1 MEKNLLGIDTGG
13 TFTDFVLVRDDK
25 VLTHK
30 VLSTPDAPEQAIFE
44 GIHDLGVRDL
54 LASGNL
60 TIVHGTTV
68 ATNAALQQKGAKTAY
83 ITNEGLAD
91 ILTIGRQTRSQL
103 YQLQPSKPMISLDAS
118 LTFEVTTRR
127 SAQGELLTDLDEDSL
142 NHLVS
147 QIDAAKPQ
155 AVAIN
160 LLFSF
165 LNDKEEKQ
173 IQDKIGDT
181 YFVSR
186 SSYVLPEYR
195 EYERGI
201 ATWMNA
207 SLGPLL
213 NDYLAELSAAFAPNP
228 VAIMQSSGLTI
239 AADQA
244 AKRGI
249 NLLLSGPAGGL
260 SAAKTQVQPDKLMT
274 FDMGG
279 TSTDVSLIDED
290 IKITN
295 QGHIAGLPIAIPMAD
310 IHTIGAGGGSIAYV
324 DQGGILQVG
333 PLSAGAKPG
342 PACYGLGGTQPTVTD
357 ANVVLK
363 RLPASQL
370 LAGSLAI
377 DESKAIAAILGI
389 GRQLGLSATQT
400 AEGIIA
406 IANEHMAQALRLISI
421 QRGFDPREFTL
432 ACFGGAG
439 GLHLCDLA
447 EMLEISTAV
456 IPLHS
461 GVLSALGMLCAKPGR
476 ELVKTKLSLLQE
488 LNNKQ
493 IQQWLDE
500 LYQHGYRELKEEGVT
515 DIYSQASL
523 DLRYQGQSHTL
534 NIPFN
539 DIPGCQHEFQNQHQ
553 LRYGHQLSQ
562 PIELLNIR
570 LRLSSPSRINMPKP
584 QSLPR
589 DRARLPK
596 IDNPGKPTDA
606 NSYKT
611 VRREELIEG
620 NSLPG
625 PFLILEDHTLT
636 RVKENW
642 TATLTSSGSLM
653 LHKEII

>member
-13 TFTDFVLVRDDK
+13 TFTDFVLIADNK
-25 VLTHK
+25 VITHK
-30 VLSTPDAPEQAIFE
+30 VLSTPDAPEQAIFK
-44 GIHDLGVRDL
+44 GIHDLGL
-54 LASGNL
+54 EAMLASGSL
-60 TIVHGTTV
+60 VIVHGTTV

-83 ITNEGLAD
+83 ITNQGLAD
-91 ILTIGRQTRSQL
+91 VLNIGRQTRSGL
-103 YQLQPSKPMISLDAS
+103 YHLKPSKPTIPLPDT
-118 LTFEVTTRR
+118 LTFEVATRR
-127 SAQGELLTDLDEDSL
+127 SAQGELLAELDEPSL
-142 NHLVS
+142 DYLVD
-147 QIDAAKPQ
+147 QINRAKPE

-165 LNDKEEKQ
+165 LNDSEEQ
-173 IQDKIGDT
+173 RIQDKLSPA

-186 SSYVLPEYR
+186 SSFVLPEYR

-213 NDYLAELSAAFAPNP
+213 SNYLNKLSDALAPNP
-228 VAIMQSSGLTI
+228 VTILQSSGLTI

-260 SAAKTQVQPDKLMT
+260 SAARSQVQPTKLIT

-279 TSTDVSLIDED
+279 TSTDVSLIDND

-295 QGHIAGLPIAIPMAD
+295 QGHIADLPIAIPMAD

-333 PLSAGAKPG
+333 PLSAGASPG
-342 PACYGLGGTQPTVTD
+342 PACYGLGGTKATVTD

-363 RLPASQL
+363 RLPSSQL
-370 LAGSLAI
+370 LAGSMAI
-377 DESKAIAAILGI
+377 DDSKALTAISRI
-389 GRQLGLSATQT
+389 GKQLNLSPKQT

-432 ACFGGAG
+432 TCFGGAG

-447 EMLEISTAV
+447 EMLEITTAIV
-456 IPLHS
+456 PLNS
-461 GVLSALGMLCAKPGR
+461 GVLSALGMLCARPGR
-476 ELVKTKLSLLQE
+476 ELVKTKLSLLETLQE
-488 LNNKQ
+488 KQ
-493 IQQWLDE
+493 IQQWLED
-500 LYQHGYRELKEEGVT
+500 LYQQGSRELLEEGVVNV
-515 DIYSQASL
+515 SQQASL
-523 DLRYQGQSHTL
+523 DLRYQGQTHTL
-534 NIPFN
+534 NVPFST
-539 DIPGCQHEFQNQHQ
+539 ISACQSEFQLQHKA
-553 LRYGHQLSQ
+553 RYGHQLNQ

-570 LRLSSPSRINMPKP
+570 LRLSSPSRIALPDLQQLNRDDLPGTKIS
-584 QSLPR
+584 SLVLAA
-589 DRARLPK
+589 DSDDLQ
-596 IDNPGKPTDA
+596 
-606 NSYKT
+606 T
-611 VRREELIEG
+611 VRREDLTQDDTLHGPVLIT
-620 NSLPG
+620 
-625 PFLILEDHTLT
+625 EDHTLT

-642 TATLTSSGSLM
+642 TAKQTASGSL
-653 LHKEII
+653 LLRREII

>member
-13 TFTDFVLVRDDK
+13 TFTDFVLIADNK
-25 VLTHK
+25 VITHK
-30 VLSTPDAPEQAIFE
+30 VLSTPDAPEQAIFK
-44 GIHDLGVRDL
+44 GIHDLGL
-54 LASGNL
+54 EAMLASGSL
-60 TIVHGTTV
+60 VIVHGTTV

-83 ITNEGLAD
+83 ITNQGLAD
-91 ILTIGRQTRSQL
+91 VLNIGRQTRSGL
-103 YQLQPSKPMISLDAS
+103 YHLKPSKPTIPLPDT
-118 LTFEVTTRR
+118 LTFEVATRR
-127 SAQGELLTDLDEDSL
+127 SAQGELLAELDEPSL
-142 NHLVS
+142 DYLVD
-147 QIDAAKPQ
+147 QINRAKPE

-165 LNDKEEKQ
+165 LNDSEEQ
-173 IQDKIGDT
+173 RIQDKLSPA

-186 SSYVLPEYR
+186 SSFVLPEYR

-213 NDYLAELSAAFAPNP
+213 SNYLNKLSDALAPNP
-228 VAIMQSSGLTI
+228 VTIMQSSGLTI

-260 SAAKTQVQPDKLMT
+260 SAARSQVQPTKLIT

-279 TSTDVSLIDED
+279 TSTDVSLIDND

-295 QGHIAGLPIAIPMAD
+295 QGHIADLPIAIPMAD

-333 PLSAGAKPG
+333 PLSAGASPG
-342 PACYGLGGTQPTVTD
+342 PACYGLGGTKATVTD

-363 RLPASQL
+363 RLPSSQL
-370 LAGSLAI
+370 LAGSMAI
-377 DESKAIAAILGI
+377 DDSKALTAISRI
-389 GRQLGLSATQT
+389 GKQLNLSPKQT

-432 ACFGGAG
+432 TCFGGAG

-447 EMLEISTAV
+447 EMLEITTAIV
-456 IPLHS
+456 PLNS
-461 GVLSALGMLCAKPGR
+461 GVLSALGMLCARPGR
-476 ELVKTKLSLLQE
+476 ELVKTKLSLLETLQE
-488 LNNKQ
+488 KQ
-493 IQQWLDE
+493 IQQWLED
-500 LYQHGYRELKEEGVT
+500 LYQQGSRELLEEGVVNV
-515 DIYSQASL
+515 SQQASL
-523 DLRYQGQSHTL
+523 DLRYQGQTHTL
-534 NIPFN
+534 NVPFST
-539 DIPGCQHEFQNQHQ
+539 ISACQSEFQLQHKA
-553 LRYGHQLSQ
+553 RYGHQLNQ

-570 LRLSSPSRINMPKP
+570 LRLSSPSRIALPDLQQLNRDDLPGTKIS
-584 QSLPR
+584 SLVLAA
-589 DRARLPK
+589 DSDDLQ
-596 IDNPGKPTDA
+596 
-606 NSYKT
+606 T
-611 VRREELIEG
+611 VRREDLTQDDTLHGPVLIT
-620 NSLPG
+620 
-625 PFLILEDHTLT
+625 EDHTLT

-642 TATLTSSGSLM
+642 TAKQTASGSL
-653 LHKEII
+653 LLRSEII

>member
-44 GIHDLGVRDL
+44 GIHDLGVQDL

-60 TIVHGTTV
+60 VIVHGTTV

-91 ILTIGRQTRSQL
+91 ILMIGRQTRSQL

-127 SAQGELLTDLDEDSL
+127 SAQGELLADLDEDSL

-155 AVAIN
+155 AIAIN

-173 IQDKIGDT
+173 IQDKLGDA
-181 YFVSR
+181 YFISR

-213 NDYLAELSAAFAPNP
+213 NNYLAELSAAFAPSP
-228 VAIMQSSGLTI
+228 VTIMQSSGLTI

-260 SAAKTQVQPDKLMT
+260 SAAKNQVQPDKLMT

-377 DESKAIAAILGI
+377 DESKAITAILSI

-432 ACFGGAG
+432 TCFGGAG

-500 LYQHGYRELKEEGVT
+500 LYQHGYRELKQEGVT

-553 LRYGHQLSQ
+553 LRYGHQLNQ

-570 LRLSSPSRINMPKP
+570 LRLSSPSRIDMPKP
-584 QSLPR
+584 QPLSRDRSRLPR
-589 DRARLPK
+589 
-596 IDNPGKPTDA
+596 IDNSGKPADA

>member
-44 GIHDLGVRDL
+44 GIHDLGVQDL

-60 TIVHGTTV
+60 IIVHGTTV

-584 QSLPR
+584 QSLFR

>member
-13 TFTDFVLVRDDK
+13 TFTDFVLIASNTVT
-25 VLTHK
+25 THK
-30 VLSTPDAPEQAIFE
+30 VLSTPDAPEQAIFK
-44 GIHDLGVRDL
+44 GIEDLGL
-54 LASGNL
+54 TAMMASGSL
-60 TIVHGTTV
+60 IIVHGTTV

-83 ITNEGLAD
+83 ITNQGLAD
-91 ILTIGRQTRSQL
+91 VLSIGRQTRSGL
-103 YQLQPSKPMISLDAS
+103 YHLQPNKPTIPLPDS
-118 LTFEVTTRR
+118 LTFEIATRR
-127 SAQGELLTDLDEDSL
+127 SAQGELLTELDSPSL
-142 NHLVS
+142 DRLVD
-147 QIDAAKPQ
+147 QINQVKPQ

-165 LNDKEEKQ
+165 LNDHEEKQ
-173 IQDKIGDT
+173 IEDKLSSA

-213 NDYLAELSAAFAPNP
+213 SNYLNKLSEALAPNP
-228 VAIMQSSGLTI
+228 VTIMQSSGLTI
-239 AADQA
+239 AANQA

-260 SAAKTQVQPDKLMT
+260 SAARNQVQPNKLIT

-279 TSTDVSLIDED
+279 TSTDVSLIDDD

-295 QGHIAGLPIAIPMAD
+295 QGQIAGLPIAIPMAD

-333 PLSAGAKPG
+333 PLSAGANPG
-342 PACYGLGGTQPTVTD
+342 PACYGLGGTQATVTD

-363 RLPASQL
+363 RLPSSQL
-370 LAGSLAI
+370 LAGSMAI
-377 DESKAIAAILGI
+377 DESKALTAVSLI
-389 GRQLGLSATQT
+389 GKQLNLSTKQT
-400 AEGIIA
+400 AEGIVA

-421 QRGFDPREFTL
+421 QRGYDPRQFTL

-456 IPLHS
+456 VPRNS
-461 GVLSALGMLCAKPGR
+461 GVLSALGMLCARPGR
-476 ELVKTKLSLLQE
+476 ELVKTKLSLLQTLE
-488 LNNKQ
+488 EKQ
-493 IQQWLDE
+493 IQQWLED
-500 LYQHGYRELKEEGVT
+500 LYQLGCTELLEEGVVN
-515 DIYSQASL
+515 ISQHASL
-523 DLRYQGQSHTL
+523 DLRYQGQTHTL
-534 NIPFN
+534 NIPFTT
-539 DIPGCQHEFQNQHQ
+539 ISASQREFQRQHKA
-553 LRYGHQLSQ
+553 RYGHQLNQ

-570 LRLSSPSRINMPKP
+570 LRLSSPSRIALPDEQTLIGDRLSGGKTS
-584 QSLPR
+584 SLTSLKESDDLLTIRRKDLKREDTLHGPILITE
-589 DRARLPK
+589 AH
-596 IDNPGKPTDA
+596 
-606 NSYKT
+606 T
-611 VRREELIEG
+611 V
-620 NSLPG
+620 
-625 PFLILEDHTLT
+625 T

-642 TATLTSSGSLM
+642 TAKQTATGSL
-653 LHKEII
+653 LLRREII

>member
-1 MEKNLLGIDTGG
+1 
-13 TFTDFVLVRDDK
+13 
-25 VLTHK
+25 
-30 VLSTPDAPEQAIFE
+30 
-44 GIHDLGVRDL
+44 
-54 LASGNL
+54 
-60 TIVHGTTV
+60 
-68 ATNAALQQKGAKTAY
+68 
-83 ITNEGLAD
+83 
-91 ILTIGRQTRSQL
+91 
-103 YQLQPSKPMISLDAS
+103 
-118 LTFEVTTRR
+118 
-127 SAQGELLTDLDEDSL
+127 
-142 NHLVS
+142 
-147 QIDAAKPQ
+147 
-155 AVAIN
+155 
-160 LLFSF
+160 
-165 LNDKEEKQ
+165 
-173 IQDKIGDT
+173 
-181 YFVSR
+181 
-186 SSYVLPEYR
+186 
-195 EYERGI
+195 
-201 ATWMNA
+201 
-207 SLGPLL
+207 
-213 NDYLAELSAAFAPNP
+213 
-228 VAIMQSSGLTI
+228 
-239 AADQA
+239 
-244 AKRGI
+244 
-249 NLLLSGPAGGL
+249 
-260 SAAKTQVQPDKLMT
+260 
-274 FDMGG
+274 
-279 TSTDVSLIDED
+279 
-290 IKITN
+290 
-295 QGHIAGLPIAIPMAD
+295 
-310 IHTIGAGGGSIAYV
+310 
-324 DQGGILQVG
+324 
-333 PLSAGAKPG
+333 
-342 PACYGLGGTQPTVTD
+342 
-357 ANVVLK
+357 VVLK

>member
-68 ATNAALQQKGAKTAY
+68 ATNAAIQQKGAKTAY

>member
-13 TFTDFVLVRDDK
+13 TFTDFVLIADNK
-25 VLTHK
+25 VITHK
-30 VLSTPDAPEQAIFE
+30 VLSTPDAPEQAIFK
-44 GIHDLGVRDL
+44 GIHDLGL
-54 LASGNL
+54 EAMLASGSL
-60 TIVHGTTV
+60 VIVHGTTV

-83 ITNEGLAD
+83 ITNQGLAD
-91 ILTIGRQTRSQL
+91 VLNIGRQTRSGL
-103 YQLQPSKPMISLDAS
+103 YHLKPSKPTIPLPDT
-118 LTFEVTTRR
+118 LTFEVATRR
-127 SAQGELLTDLDEDSL
+127 SAQGELLAELDEPSL
-142 NHLVS
+142 DYLVD
-147 QIDAAKPQ
+147 QINRAKPE

-165 LNDKEEKQ
+165 LNDSEEQ
-173 IQDKIGDT
+173 RIQDKLSPA

-186 SSYVLPEYR
+186 SSFVLPEYR

-213 NDYLAELSAAFAPNP
+213 SNYLNKLSDALAPNP
-228 VAIMQSSGLTI
+228 VTIMQSSGLTI

-260 SAAKTQVQPDKLMT
+260 SAARSQVQPTKLIT

-279 TSTDVSLIDED
+279 TSTDVSLIDND

-295 QGHIAGLPIAIPMAD
+295 QGHIADLPIAIPMAD

-333 PLSAGAKPG
+333 PLSAGASPG
-342 PACYGLGGTQPTVTD
+342 PACYGLGGTKATVTD

-363 RLPASQL
+363 RLPSSQL
-370 LAGSLAI
+370 LAGSMAI
-377 DESKAIAAILGI
+377 DDSKALTAISRI
-389 GRQLGLSATQT
+389 GKQLNLSPKQT

-432 ACFGGAG
+432 TCFGGAG

-447 EMLEISTAV
+447 EMLEITTAIV
-456 IPLHS
+456 PLNS
-461 GVLSALGMLCAKPGR
+461 GVLSALGMLCARPGR
-476 ELVKTKLSLLQE
+476 ELVKTKLSLLETLQE
-488 LNNKQ
+488 KQ
-493 IQQWLDE
+493 IQQWLED
-500 LYQHGYRELKEEGVT
+500 LYQQGSRELLEEGVVNV
-515 DIYSQASL
+515 SQQASL
-523 DLRYQGQSHTL
+523 DLRYQGQTHTL
-534 NIPFN
+534 NVPFST
-539 DIPGCQHEFQNQHQ
+539 ISACQSEFQLQHKA
-553 LRYGHQLSQ
+553 RYGHQLNQ

-570 LRLSSPSRINMPKP
+570 LRLSSPSRIALPDLQQLNRDDLPGTKIS
-584 QSLPR
+584 SLVLAA
-589 DRARLPK
+589 DSDDLQ
-596 IDNPGKPTDA
+596 
-606 NSYKT
+606 T
-611 VRREELIEG
+611 VRREDLTQDDTLHGPVLIT
-620 NSLPG
+620 
-625 PFLILEDHTLT
+625 EDHTLT

-642 TATLTSSGSLM
+642 TAKQTASGSL
-653 LHKEII
+653 LLRREII

>member
-44 GIHDLGVRDL
+44 GVHDLGVRDL

-493 IQQWLDE
+493 IQQWLNE

-584 QSLPR
+584 QSLFR

>member
-44 GIHDLGVRDL
+44 GVHDLGVRDL

>member
-13 TFTDFVLVRDDK
+13 TFTDFVLIAGNK
-25 VLTHK
+25 VITHK
-30 VLSTPDAPEQAIFE
+30 VLSTPDAPEQAIFK
-44 GIHDLGVRDL
+44 GIHDLGL
-54 LASGNL
+54 AAMLASGRL
-60 TIVHGTTV
+60 IIVHGTTV

-83 ITNEGLAD
+83 ITNQGLAD
-91 ILTIGRQTRSQL
+91 VLNIGRQTRSEL
-103 YQLQPSKPMISLDAS
+103 YHLKPSKPTIPLPDA
-118 LTFEVTTRR
+118 LTFEVATRR
-127 SAQGELLTDLDEDSL
+127 SAQGELLAELDEPSL
-142 NHLVS
+142 DYLVD
-147 QIDAAKPQ
+147 QINQAKPE

-165 LNDKEEKQ
+165 LNDSEEKR
-173 IQDKIGDT
+173 IQDKLSPT

-186 SSYVLPEYR
+186 SSFVLPEYR

-213 NDYLAELSAAFAPNP
+213 SNYLNKLSDALAPNA
-228 VAIMQSSGLTI
+228 VTIMQSSGLTI

-260 SAAKTQVQPDKLMT
+260 SAARSQVQATKLIT

-279 TSTDVSLIDED
+279 TSTDVSLIDDD

-333 PLSAGAKPG
+333 PLSAGASPG
-342 PACYGLGGTQPTVTD
+342 PACYGLGGTKATVTD

-363 RLPASQL
+363 RLPSSQL
-370 LAGSLAI
+370 LAGSMAI
-377 DESKAIAAILGI
+377 DDSKALTAISLI
-389 GRQLGLSATQT
+389 GKQLNLSPKQT

-447 EMLEISTAV
+447 EMLEITTAIV
-456 IPLHS
+456 PLNS
-461 GVLSALGMLCAKPGR
+461 GVLSALGMLCAQPGR
-476 ELVKTKLSLLQE
+476 ELVKTKLSLLETLQE
-488 LNNKQ
+488 KQ
-493 IQQWLDE
+493 IQQWLED
-500 LYQHGYRELKEEGVT
+500 LFQQGSRELLEEGVVNV
-515 DIYSQASL
+515 SQQASL
-523 DLRYQGQSHTL
+523 DLRYQGQTHTL
-534 NIPFN
+534 NVPFST
-539 DIPGCQHEFQNQHQ
+539 ISACQSEFQLQHKA
-553 LRYGHQLSQ
+553 RYGHQLNQ

-570 LRLSSPSRINMPKP
+570 LRLSSPSRIALPDP
-584 QSLPR
+584 QKLNR
-589 DRARLPK
+589 DR
-596 IDNPGKPTDA
+596 
-606 NSYKT
+606 
-611 VRREELIEG
+611 
-620 NSLPG
+620 LPG
-625 PFLILEDHTLT
+625 AEITSLELPADSDDLQTVQRKDLIQDDTLHGPVLITEDHTLT

-642 TATLTSSGSLM
+642 TAKQTASGSL
-653 LHKEII
+653 LLRREII

>member
-13 TFTDFVLVRDDK
+13 TFTDFVLIADNK
-25 VLTHK
+25 VITHK
-30 VLSTPDAPEQAIFE
+30 VLSTPDAPEQAIFK
-44 GIHDLGVRDL
+44 GIHDLDL
-54 LASGNL
+54 EAMLASGSL
-60 TIVHGTTV
+60 VIVHGTTV

-83 ITNEGLAD
+83 ITNQGLAD
-91 ILTIGRQTRSQL
+91 VLNIGRQTRSGL
-103 YQLQPSKPMISLDAS
+103 YHLKPSKPTIPLPDT
-118 LTFEVTTRR
+118 LTFEVATRR
-127 SAQGELLTDLDEDSL
+127 SAQGELLAELDEPSL
-142 NHLVS
+142 DYLVD
-147 QIDAAKPQ
+147 QINRAKPE

-165 LNDKEEKQ
+165 LNDSEEQ
-173 IQDKIGDT
+173 RIQDKLSPA

-186 SSYVLPEYR
+186 SSFVLPEYR

-213 NDYLAELSAAFAPNP
+213 SNYLNKLSDALAPNP
-228 VAIMQSSGLTI
+228 VTIMQSSGLTI

-260 SAAKTQVQPDKLMT
+260 SAARSQVQPTKLIT

-279 TSTDVSLIDED
+279 TSTDVSLIDND

-295 QGHIAGLPIAIPMAD
+295 QGHIADLPIAIPMAD

-333 PLSAGAKPG
+333 PLSAGASPG
-342 PACYGLGGTQPTVTD
+342 PACYGLGGTKATVTD

-363 RLPASQL
+363 RLPSSQL
-370 LAGSLAI
+370 LAGSMAI
-377 DESKAIAAILGI
+377 DDSKALTAISRI
-389 GRQLGLSATQT
+389 GKQLNLSPKQT

-432 ACFGGAG
+432 TCFGGAG

-447 EMLEISTAV
+447 EMLEITTAIV
-456 IPLHS
+456 PLNS
-461 GVLSALGMLCAKPGR
+461 GVLSALGMLCARPGR
-476 ELVKTKLSLLQE
+476 ELVKTKLSLLETLQE
-488 LNNKQ
+488 KQ
-493 IQQWLDE
+493 IQQWLED
-500 LYQHGYRELKEEGVT
+500 LYQQGSRELLEEGVVNV
-515 DIYSQASL
+515 SQQASL
-523 DLRYQGQSHTL
+523 DLRYQGQTHTL
-534 NIPFN
+534 NVPFST
-539 DIPGCQHEFQNQHQ
+539 ISACQSEFQLQHKA
-553 LRYGHQLSQ
+553 RYGHQLNQ

-570 LRLSSPSRINMPKP
+570 LRLSSPSRIALPDLQQLNRDDLPGTKIS
-584 QSLPR
+584 SLVLAA
-589 DRARLPK
+589 DSDDLQ
-596 IDNPGKPTDA
+596 
-606 NSYKT
+606 T
-611 VRREELIEG
+611 VRREDLTQDDTLHGPVLIT
-620 NSLPG
+620 
-625 PFLILEDHTLT
+625 EDHTLT

-642 TATLTSSGSLM
+642 TAKQTASGSL
-653 LHKEII
+653 LLRREII

>member
-493 IQQWLDE
+493 IQQWLNE

-584 QSLPR
+584 QSLFR

>member
-596 IDNPGKPTDA
+596 IDNSGKPTDA